1 MLQRDAY
8 IRRLLLIKDEK
19 GVNFIHGPKGSG
31 KTMLLN
37 LLFDSLT
44 KIEGADVAICF
55 PSSHPDSVENKKYVL
70 IDDIDEHP
78 ELLTTLISNEMTI
91 YATCKSLSAIS
102 VVTGRKNILKLYPL
116 SFSEYRSLLCRNLSL
131 KKSYDRYRSNL
142 TLIPLDEVRA
152 MSNFSNFAYFS
163 DTLSSLKNSLREK
176 MSIEREDCDA
186 VLNFISS
193 SIGRILSINDI
204 SVRTKVYERD
214 VIEIIKALEEAG
226 IIAAISGYDEE
237 KEELLDNGRKYYLS
251 DNYYIKRL
259 SENLSQS
266 FFFENI
272 IAMELLRREEH
283 VYYGVYSDFITFYEF
298 ERRIFQ
304 SAVTSED
311 ARTKAESIRKFKG
324 ANKYVITE
332 AIDDIDVNGI
342 EFIDAI
348 SFLSSSI

>member
-44 KIEGADVAICF
+44 KMEGADVAICF
-55 PSSHPDSVENKKYVL
+55 PSSHPDSIKNKKYVL

-78 ELLTTLISNEMTI
+78 ELLTTLISDEMTI

-102 VVTGRKNILKLYPL
+102 AVTGRKNILKLYPL

-304 SAVTSED
+304 SAVTAED